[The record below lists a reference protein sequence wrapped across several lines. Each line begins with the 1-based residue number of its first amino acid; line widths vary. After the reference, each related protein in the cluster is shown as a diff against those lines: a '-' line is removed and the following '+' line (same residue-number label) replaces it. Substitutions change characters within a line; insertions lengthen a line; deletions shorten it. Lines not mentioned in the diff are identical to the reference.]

1 MEMFLLL
8 VSVHLILFI
17 KGLIIYYVRGG
28 GGGGRE
34 GVGFVG
40 VLEGGYNFLRGLIL
54 GGQF

>member
-17 KGLIIYYVRGG
+17 KGLIIYYVR
-28 GGGGRE
+28 GGGRE

>member
-17 KGLIIYYVRGG
+17 KGLIVYYVRGG
-28 GGGGRE
+28 RGRE

-40 VLEGGYNFLRGLIL
+40 VLERGYNFLRGLIL

>member
-1 MEMFLLL
+1 MFLLL

-17 KGLIIYYVRGG
+17 KGLIVYYVPG